1 MKTNLKWR
9 LMAIIPFCNFCGPEK
24 GRFVDSVLCEL
35 ILEVPTVSFHTGSE
49 SNTPLLN
56 WCIDDVLTE
65 QAPLVHETRLQ
76 MLNVTYL
83 ATIDSLLEYPPNFI
97 IDRIEIRT
105 VWRP

>member
-56 WCIDDVLTE
+56 CCIDDVLTE
-65 QAPLVHETRLQ
+65 QAPLLHQTHLHNAERHVSGYDRLALGVRTK
-76 MLNVTYL
+76 LN
-83 ATIDSLLEYPPNFI
+83 
-97 IDRIEIRT
+97 T
-105 VWRP
+105 VNC